1 MAAVEVSPQR
11 RLARRRGD
19 GYSTC
24 AETPG
29 EERRTFQRPTLEGV
43 GTASLQTAS
52 FRRRNA
58 EAARLRSG
66 EAEADAVLQ
75 GSMSLPRSGGP
86 KCALLEERACV
97 RVSELRARERM
108 PRRQETGQQST
119 RTTRERVRVLITG
132 GRIQRRIQAL
142 AKEIRRDFQAEP
154 LHLVSVLKG
163 GVFFLTDLA
172 RNIPGEVSFDFI
184 AVSSYGQKT
193 HSSGQARL
201 TRDLDSSIEGKTVIV
216 VEDILDTGMT
226 LQYLLRL
233 FQQRKPKHLRV
244 AVLLDKPD
252 RRIAAVHAD
261 YVGFSIPNEF
271 VVGYGLDYAERYRNL
286 PYVGVLLLGPGLK
299 EKPAED

>member
-1 MAAVEVSPQR
+1 MAKVRKAPR
-11 RLARRRGD
+11 P
-19 GYSTC
+19 
-24 AETPG
+24 AESHP
-29 EERRTFQRPTLEGV
+29 
-43 GTASLQTAS
+43 
-52 FRRRNA
+52 
-58 EAARLRSG
+58 
-66 EAEADAVLQ
+66 
-75 GSMSLPRSGGP
+75 
-86 KCALLEERACV
+86 
-97 RVSELRARERM
+97 
-108 PRRQETGQQST
+108 
-119 RTTRERVRVLITG
+119 RERVKVLITG
-132 GRIQRRIQAL
+132 GRIQRRIRAL
-142 AKEIRRDFQAEP
+142 AAEIRKDFPGEP

-184 AVSSYGQKT
+184 AVSSYGEKT
-193 HSSGQARL
+193 HSSGQVRL

-244 AVLLDKPD
+244 AVLLDKPE

-286 PYVGVLLLGPGLK
+286 PYVGVLLIGPNLK
-299 EKPAED
+299 KKPAED

>member
-1 MAAVEVSPQR
+1 MTKREKMGQ
-11 RLARRRGD
+11 
-19 GYSTC
+19 
-24 AETPG
+24 
-29 EERRTFQRPTLEGV
+29 
-43 GTASLQTAS
+43 QTAS
-52 FRRRNA
+52 R
-58 EAARLRSG
+58 
-66 EAEADAVLQ
+66 
-75 GSMSLPRSGGP
+75 P
-86 KCALLEERACV
+86 
-97 RVSELRARERM
+97 
-108 PRRQETGQQST
+108 
-119 RTTRERVRVLITG
+119 RERVKVLITG
-132 GRIQRRIQAL
+132 GRIQRRIQTL
-142 AKEIRRDFQAEP
+142 AAEIRKDFPGEP

-184 AVSSYGQKT
+184 AVSSYGEKT
-193 HSSGQARL
+193 HSSGQVRL

-244 AVLLDKPD
+244 AVLLDKPE

-286 PYVGVLLLGPGLK
+286 PYVGVLLIGPGLK
-299 EKPAED
+299 KKPAED